1 LSFISPVLP
10 RPAQLR
16 AATASRRSAAALALL
31 YAVLLACANPAAA
44 GGLTPEARAGLE
56 ALRAGDMRKLVIHEA
71 PVAAAE
77 VPFTDRDGNETTLAA
92 SNGRFRIV
100 NFWATWC
107 APCRHEMPSLDAL
120 QRERGGPDLE
130 VIAIAT
136 GRNNPDSID
145 DFLAE
150 AEITDLATWLDP
162 KSKLAAAMNVP
173 GLPVTVVLDRDGHE
187 IARLLGGADW
197 NSPDA
202 HALIDALLALP
213 AS

>member
-1 LSFISPVLP
+1 
-10 RPAQLR
+10 
-16 AATASRRSAAALALL
+16 
-31 YAVLLACANPAAA
+31 
-44 GGLTPEARAGLE
+44 
-56 ALRAGDMRKLVIHEA
+56 
-71 PVAAAE
+71 
-77 VPFTDRDGNETTLAA
+77 
-92 SNGRFRIV
+92 
-100 NFWATWC
+100 
-107 APCRHEMPSLDAL
+107 
-120 QRERGGPDLE
+120 

>member
-10 RPAQLR
+10 RPVSTPHL
-16 AATASRRSAAALALL
+16 SAAALALL

-56 ALRAGDMRKLVIHEA
+56 RLREGDMRKLVLHEA
-71 PVAAAE
+71 PVDVAE

-120 QRERGGPDLE
+120 QRDRGGPDLE

-136 GRNNPDSID
+136 GRNNPESID
-145 DFLAE
+145 EFLAE
-150 AEITDLATWLDP
+150 AKITDLATWLDP

-173 GLPVTVVLDRDGHE
+173 GLPVTVILDRDGHE
-187 IARLLGGADW
+187 VARLLGGADW

-202 HALIDALLALP
+202 HAVLDALIALP